1 MDTDKNK
8 QFANLNFDD
17 FRRLAEADSLS
28 PYERIGFPNSYRQ
41 GKEGFIFEDICSKLR
56 GLQATG
62 KNVLDIGPGCSE
74 LPTMLIELCRRN
86 GHSLTLIDSSE
97 MLSRLP
103 DHPSLRKIAAYYPRC
118 DQLFEEYAE
127 RMDVILTYS
136 VLHYVFAESNIWEFL
151 DRSLSLLSHGGEMLI
166 GDVPNISKRRRFF
179 SSPAGVKFHQE
190 FMETDAEPVVEFN
203 KIEPNQIDDS
213 VILSIVTRA
222 RSQGFDAFIVPQNEN
237 LPMANRRED
246 ILITRP

>member
-1 MDTDKNK
+1 METDKQK

-56 GLQATG
+56 GLQGTG

-74 LPTMLIELCRRN
+74 LPLMLIELCRTN
-86 GHSLTLIDSSE
+86 GHSLTLVDSSE

-103 DHPSLRKIAAYYPRC
+103 DDPAVRKIAAYYPRC
-118 DQLFEEYAE
+118 DQLFAEYAG

-136 VLHYVFAESNIWEFL
+136 VLHYIFAEIKRLKQLVEQQFL
-151 DRSLSLLSHGGEMLI
+151 RIQFRNLFQ
-166 GDVPNISKRRRFF
+166 GDINAIIP
-179 SSPAGVKFHQE
+179 
-190 FMETDAEPVVEFN
+190 
-203 KIEPNQIDDS
+203 
-213 VILSIVTRA
+213 
-222 RSQGFDAFIVPQNEN
+222 FI
-237 LPMANRRED
+237 
-246 ILITRP
+246 